1 MMNISLVGRLTKQV
15 ELKKFPS
22 EKGETIVSRGTI
34 AVKRKR
40 YNKKKGERET
50 TFINF
55 QAWGK
60 DATIL
65 ADYTAKGSMIEIT
78 GDLVNNNYTDK
89 NNIDRYE
96 LVFEVDNI
104 ELLETKSDTE
114 NRQVQQQSQ
123 PNLDNHQPTLYEQQ
137 QQQQGNKYQ
146 DAFNRA
152 SSQQG
157 AGNQYQQ
164 QPIDGMNQ
172 YGGNT
177 YHQ

>member
-22 EKGETIVSRGTI
+22 EKGETIISNGTI
-34 AVKRKR
+34 AVKRKK
-40 YNKKKGERET
+40 YNKRKGERET

-60 DATIL
+60 DASTL
-65 ADYTAKGSMIEIT
+65 ADYTAKGSLIELT
-78 GDLVNNNYTDK
+78 GDFINNNYTDK
-89 NNIDRYE
+89 NKVERYE
-96 LVFEVDNI
+96 LVFEVDNL
-104 ELLETKSDTE
+104 ELLETKADTE
-114 NRQVQQQSQ
+114 RRQAQQQQQ
-123 PNLDNHQPTLYEQQ
+123 PNLDSHQPTLYEQQ
-137 QQQQGNKYQ
+137 QQNQYQ
-146 DAFNRA
+146 EAFNRA
-152 SSQQG
+152 SNQ
-157 AGNQYQQ
+157 GNQYQQ